1 MGCKKAQVFSLK
13 SCVNKFLF
21 KKFSEHFSI
30 ECRKTK
36 AKAISTANQKKAKYH
51 KEPMR
56 AQRKT
61 RWPKARE
68 NNQLSREWMIWLYQ
82 LN

>member
-1 MGCKKAQVFSLK
+1 M
-13 SCVNKFLF
+13 
-21 KKFSEHFSI
+21 

-61 RWPKARE
+61 RWPKVRE
-68 NNQLSREWMIWLYQ
+68 NNQLSRECMIWLYQ
-82 LN
+82 LNR